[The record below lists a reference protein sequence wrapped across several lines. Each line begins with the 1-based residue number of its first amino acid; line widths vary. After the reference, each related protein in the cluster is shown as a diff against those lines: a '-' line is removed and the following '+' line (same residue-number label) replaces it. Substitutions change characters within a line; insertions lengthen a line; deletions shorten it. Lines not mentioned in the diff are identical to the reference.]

1 MQKDLCSSEFVR
13 PKLNGLRLE
22 QNYVIHVYIA
32 FCIKHFTTNL
42 LLYILMYVVS
52 LDFVKLYLLKCTCSC
67 LAIQSNFGSSNSSR
81 QLKYVRAIGSIQ

>member
-1 MQKDLCSSEFVR
+1 MQKDLCSSEFFR

-22 QNYVIHVYIA
+22 QNYVIHIYIA
-32 FCIKHFTTNL
+32 FCIKHFPTNL

-52 LDFVKLYLLKCTCSC
+52 LDFVKLYLLKCTCSR